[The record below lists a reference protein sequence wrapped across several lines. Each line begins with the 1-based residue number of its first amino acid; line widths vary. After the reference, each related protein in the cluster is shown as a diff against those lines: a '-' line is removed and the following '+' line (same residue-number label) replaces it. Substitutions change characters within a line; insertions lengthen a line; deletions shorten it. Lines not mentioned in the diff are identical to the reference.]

1 MRMGKKAAVVFG
13 VALSFLLVA
22 CGGKNGV
29 YTITANGKEVGLTK
43 DLQAT
48 VKVLCEAGMTPI
60 DLNLRKAFT
69 KDGTGYSDETIPQL
83 LEKDNIMEAFYRVGS
98 VYDTTDDMLGAVSY
112 GFYDQYSDDVSFANG
127 LTIKDSYED
136 ALKKGYSDAGAY
148 VICLIADGKQVSTD
162 KYKDMALDYLMT
174 IDEVDLRTIYEKY
187 GFIEDP
193 EDDKAVALCTS
204 GGNIVSFAIQPYSS
218 LRAMLYA
225 GQTEGVKLGAAPG
238 MTAEEYYEYNKNA
251 VDAYTVYFAAV
262 DTGNKYRSG
271 KIKSYGAV
279 TVKKKEPSSEPDIQV
294 NIAVE
299 NKIISD
305 FREAMKQK

>member
-1 MRMGKKAAVVFG
+1 MRMGKKMGIVLAVLMSLF
-13 VALSFLLVA
+13 LVA
-22 CGGKNGV
+22 CGSGEKGYPVVINGESV
-29 YTITANGKEVGLTK
+29 ELTA
-43 DLQAT
+43 DLQKT
-48 VKVLCEAGMTPI
+48 VKVLVKAGMNPY
-60 DLNLRKAFT
+60 DLVVRRAFSY
-69 KDGTGYSDETIPQL
+69 DGLSYSDKPATQL
-83 LEKDNIMEAFYRVGS
+83 AEEGNIMEAFYQEGND
-98 VYDTTDDMLGAVSY
+98 YAGDDDSLGMVSY
-112 GFYDQYSDDVSFANG
+112 GFYAKYSENVSFANG

-187 GFIEDP
+187 GFIEDS

-279 TVKKKEPSSEPDIQV
+279 TVNKKEPSSEPDIQV